1 MYIHAIYAHNTGADM
16 SEQEQMISMELP
28 TLEQLEAVEAEA
40 LIDLEPEEARKEPVK
55 YFVVSN
61 ISFVASSRK
70 ELREYLN
77 ATDPDGIYVLRGNE
91 TIMKKRTV
99 YSF

>member
-1 MYIHAIYAHNTGADM
+1 M

-40 LIDLEPEEARKEPVK
+40 LIDLEPEESRKEPVK
-55 YFVVSN
+55 YFVVST
-61 ISFVASSRK
+61 IQYVANSRK
-70 ELREYLN
+70 ELREYMN
-77 ATDPDGIYVLRGNE
+77 NFDPDGVYVLRGNE
-91 TIMKKRTV
+91 TIMKKRVV

>member
-1 MYIHAIYAHNTGADM
+1 M

-28 TLEQLEAVEAEA
+28 TREQLDAVEAEA
-40 LIDLEPEEARKEPVK
+40 LIDLEPGKEPVK

-61 ISFVASSRK
+61 ISFVAASRK

-77 ATDPDGIYVLRGNE
+77 ATDPDGVYVLRGNE

>member
-1 MYIHAIYAHNTGADM
+1 M

-61 ISFVASSRK
+61 ISFVAASRR

-77 ATDPDGIYVLRGNE
+77 ANDPYGVYVLRGNE
-91 TIMKKRTV
+91 TVMKKRTV

>member
-1 MYIHAIYAHNTGADM
+1 M

-61 ISFVASSRK
+61 ISFRWVDVRVCDFSWH
-70 ELREYLN
+70 
-77 ATDPDGIYVLRGNE
+77 
-91 TIMKKRTV
+91 
-99 YSF
+99 SFPPVSCK